1 MNIINSVSR
10 SASRL
15 NREKLVAF
23 VRLGRPKL
31 LLYWLL
37 LFGLGAA
44 IAAQRNH
51 LDFVITRQTTRTS
64 CMEKY
69 SRQVNL
75 SLVERNNCV
84 LNRIPRFIHDWRSQ
98 CSAHLNFTPKPNNV
112 AVIRQTPG
120 ATVQAAG
127 RAYRQRLKS
136 CWARAPASSPRRTRQ
151 RPVRDAHPG

>member
-1 MNIINSVSR
+1 MGHVPEEALMNIINSVSR

-51 LDFVITRQTTRTS
+51 LDFVITR
-64 CMEKY
+64 
-69 SRQVNL
+69 
-75 SLVERNNCV
+75 
-84 LNRIPRFIHDWRSQ
+84 
-98 CSAHLNFTPKPNNV
+98 
-112 AVIRQTPG
+112 
-120 ATVQAAG
+120 
-127 RAYRQRLKS
+127 
-136 CWARAPASSPRRTRQ
+136 
-151 RPVRDAHPG
+151 